1 MFYVLK
7 DRRRRK
13 EENHNVFV
21 HLDNQPS
28 LSHTHQNR
36 KDHKERKEILT
47 KEKEK

>member
-1 MFYVLK
+1 VFYVLK